1 MLLYAGAW
9 AGTVLTRTGPQMLFA
24 PTPTPTGGAG
34 PRGGGFEWD
43 RVYPDPAAVPKSDLF
58 YQLCNAALFLGIV
71 AAVCGIAAGA
81 IAFSVGPIFGSH
93 IISDRGKAMMWK
105 AGLVALVIGSAT
117 SVIAWLLTAA
127 A

>member
-1 MLLYAGAW
+1 MLSYAGAW
-9 AGTVLTRTGPQMLFA
+9 ITTTLTYAGPRLLLA
-24 PTPTPTGGAG
+24 PTPNPTGGAD
-34 PRGGGFEWD
+34 PGGGFDWD
-43 RVYPDPAAVPKSDLF
+43 KVHPDPAAVPKSDLF

-105 AGLVALVIGSAT
+105 AGLVALIVGSAT